1 MNIKMLKAAFAC
13 LALSVRTFAN
23 AGLITTTFNNDNDY
37 AGNMFNL
44 TTFNTSILLTGADLN
59 LNNLGSDALV
69 SVYSRIGGYVGFE
82 NNPSDWFLQGQ
93 ETVNSNGK
101 GWTSFQL

>member
-1 MNIKMLKAAFAC
+1 MNLKMLKAA
-13 LALSVRTFAN
+13 LAGLVLSVSGFAN
-23 AGLITTTFNNDNDY
+23 AGLITTTFNNDNSF

-59 LNNLGSDALV
+59 LNNVGSDALV

-82 NNPSDWFLQGQ
+82 NNPSDWLLQGQ
-93 ETVNSNGK
+93 ETVNSK
-101 GWTSFQL
+101 